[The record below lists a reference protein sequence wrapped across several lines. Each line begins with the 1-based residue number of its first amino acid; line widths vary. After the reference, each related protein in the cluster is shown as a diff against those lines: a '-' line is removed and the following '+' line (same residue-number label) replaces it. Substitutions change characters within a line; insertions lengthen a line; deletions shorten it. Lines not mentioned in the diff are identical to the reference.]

1 MVIIKRSRVKHDESY
16 HRNIKI
22 FHDLYVCFYTYECF
36 AAFRQKIKPEQREH
50 ILSRQCAAI
59 FLIHFD
65 AFAVIYLVTEDISML
80 IFYAAQA
87 VLLAMIQTCYQ
98 LFYSRSSRLLT
109 NNLCMLLT
117 IGFIMLTRLSFDSA
131 RKQYFI
137 ALVSMIFSLI
147 IPVLINRVGFVRKL
161 YWLFAI
167 VGILALLVVTIAGN
181 TSYGAKISL
190 SIAGISIQP
199 SEFVKILFVF
209 FVAGMLYQDT
219 SFQRVCV
226 TTVIAAIHVLIL
238 VASRDLGAALLFFV
252 TYVVMLYVATKKL
265 LYFAGGLAAGSAA
278 SVVAY
283 HLFSH
288 IRVRVRAWQN
298 PLAYIDKEGYQI
310 SQSLFAIGTGGWFGM
325 GLYQGLPDKIP
336 VVKQDFIFSAV
347 SEELG
352 GIFALCLIMVCFSC
366 FLMFLNIAMQMKD
379 QFYKLV
385 ALGLGTIYAFQ
396 VFLTIGGVTKFIP
409 STGDASTCEL
419 RRKFPVKFYDH
430 FAVIQ
435 GLYILRQDEGEIN
448 ASKSRKNRQNR
459 KRQPDSKTQ
468 TSKTLVKQPGIY
480 GHYLCSSCTFVC
492 MMGYFAYFQF
502 VKVKILSIVLIIKDR
517 IFCKEGD
524 ARRNYFCRWPHTRRN
539 DHRYGW
545 DRDKILSV
553 CQYVCACRWFLYQ
566 RKVRTG
572 IDC

>member
-1 MVIIKRSRVKHDESY
+1 MTNLIIEISKY
-16 HRNIKI
+16 FMI
-22 FHDLYVCFYTYECF
+22 FMFAFYTYECF

-336 VVKQDFIFSAV
+336 VVK
-347 SEELG
+347 
-352 GIFALCLIMVCFSC
+352 CFSC

-409 STGDASTCEL
+409 STGVTLPLVSYGGSSL
-419 RRKFPVKFYDH
+419 LSSMII

-459 KRQPDSKTQ
+459 KKT
-468 TSKTLVKQPGIY
+468 TGFENADIEK
-480 GHYLCSSCTFVC
+480 
-492 MMGYFAYFQF
+492 
-502 VKVKILSIVLIIKDR
+502 LS
-517 IFCKEGD
+517 
-524 ARRNYFCRWPHTRRN
+524 
-539 DHRYGW
+539 
-545 DRDKILSV
+545 
-553 CQYVCACRWFLYQ
+553 
-566 RKVRTG
+566 
-572 IDC
+572 

>member
-1 MVIIKRSRVKHDESY
+1 MTNLIIEISKY
-16 HRNIKI
+16 FMI
-22 FHDLYVCFYTYECF
+22 FMFAFYTYECF

-65 AFAVIYLVTEDISML
+65 AFVVIYLVTDDISML

-98 LFYSRSSRLLT
+98 LFYSKSSRLLT

-117 IGFIMLTRLSFDSA
+117 IGFIMLTRLSYEKA
-131 RKQYFI
+131 IRQYAI
-137 ALVSMIFSLI
+137 AICASVITI
-147 IPVLINRVGFVRKL
+147 VIPVLIRKVQSLRRLTWL
-161 YWLFAI
+161 YAMI
-167 VGILALLVVTIAGN
+167 GIIGLAAVTIFGS
-181 TSYGAKISL
+181 TSYGAKISVTIGGL
-190 SIAGISIQP
+190 FSIQP

-238 VASRDLGAALLFFV
+238 VASRDLGAALLFFM
-252 TYVVMLYVATKKL
+252 TYVVMLYVATKKV

-409 STGDASTCEL
+409 STGVTLPLVSYGGSSL
-419 RRKFPVKFYDH
+419 LSSMII

-459 KRQPDSKTQ
+459 KKT
-468 TSKTLVKQPGIY
+468 TGFENADIEK
-480 GHYLCSSCTFVC
+480 
-492 MMGYFAYFQF
+492 
-502 VKVKILSIVLIIKDR
+502 LS
-517 IFCKEGD
+517 
-524 ARRNYFCRWPHTRRN
+524 
-539 DHRYGW
+539 
-545 DRDKILSV
+545 
-553 CQYVCACRWFLYQ
+553 
-566 RKVRTG
+566 
-572 IDC
+572 

>member
-1 MVIIKRSRVKHDESY
+1 MTNLIIEISKY
-16 HRNIKI
+16 FMI
-22 FHDLYVCFYTYECF
+22 FMFAFYTYECF

-65 AFAVIYLVTEDISML
+65 AFVVIYLVTEDISML

-209 FVAGMLYQDT
+209 FVAANLNR
-219 SFQRVCV
+219 SLELKNIVI
-226 TTVIAAIHVLIL
+226 TTALAAAHVLIL
-238 VASRDLGAALLFFV
+238 VLSTDLGTALILFV
-252 TYVVMLYVATKKL
+252 VYLVMLYTATRQP
-265 LYFAGGLAAGSAA
+265 LYVAAGLGGGSVAA
-278 SVVAY
+278 VLAY
-283 HLFSH
+283 HLFAH
-288 IRVRVRAWQN
+288 IQVRVAAWKD
-298 PLAYIDKEGYQI
+298 PFATYSDGGYQVA
-310 SQSLFAIGTGGWFGM
+310 QSLFAIGTGSWFGM
-325 GLYQGLPDKIP
+325 GLFQGLPDEIP
-336 VVKQDFIFSAV
+336 VADTDFIFAAI
-347 SEELG
+347 SEEMGL
-352 GIFALCLIMVCFSC
+352 ILSLCLILVCVSC
-366 FLMFLNIAMQMKD
+366 YVMFLNIALALRN

-385 ALGLGTIYAFQ
+385 ALGLGTCYIFQ
-396 VFLTIGGVTKFIP
+396 VFLNIGGVTKFIP
-409 STGDASTCEL
+409 STGVTLPLVSYGGSSILSTMIM
-419 RRKFPVKFYDH
+419 FGI
-430 FAVIQ
+430 IQ
-435 GLYILRQDEGEIN
+435 GLYILREDEEEN
-448 ASKSRKNRQNR
+448 LER
-459 KRQPDSKTQ
+459 KRERELRNGTKRRTTKKKKT
-468 TSKTLVKQPGIY
+468 TKEPGFEEVPKQ
-480 GHYLCSSCTFVC
+480 
-492 MMGYFAYFQF
+492 
-502 VKVKILSIVLIIKDR
+502 R
-517 IFCKEGD
+517 
-524 ARRNYFCRWPHTRRN
+524 
-539 DHRYGW
+539 
-545 DRDKILSV
+545 
-553 CQYVCACRWFLYQ
+553 
-566 RKVRTG
+566 VR
-572 IDC
+572 

>member
-1 MVIIKRSRVKHDESY
+1 MTNLIIEISKY
-16 HRNIKI
+16 FMI
-22 FHDLYVCFYTYECF
+22 FMFAFYTYECF

-65 AFAVIYLVTEDISML
+65 AFVVIYLVTDDISML

-219 SFQRVCV
+219 SFQRVCDNGDRCDPCADPCGIPRPRCS
-226 TTVIAAIHVLIL
+226 TVVF
-238 VASRDLGAALLFFV
+238 RDLCGHALCCNEKSALFCGRTCRRKRSFC
-252 TYVVMLYVATKKL
+252 
-265 LYFAGGLAAGSAA
+265 GGL
-278 SVVAY
+278 
-283 HLFSH
+283 
-288 IRVRVRAWQN
+288 
-298 PLAYIDKEGYQI
+298 
-310 SQSLFAIGTGGWFGM
+310 
-325 GLYQGLPDKIP
+325 
-336 VVKQDFIFSAV
+336 
-347 SEELG
+347 
-352 GIFALCLIMVCFSC
+352 
-366 FLMFLNIAMQMKD
+366 
-379 QFYKLV
+379 
-385 ALGLGTIYAFQ
+385 
-396 VFLTIGGVTKFIP
+396 P
-409 STGDASTCEL
+409 SF
-419 RRKFPVKFYDH
+419 FPYP
-430 FAVIQ
+430 
-435 GLYILRQDEGEIN
+435 GEGESM
-448 ASKSRKNRQNR
+448 AESA
-459 KRQPDSKTQ
+459 
-468 TSKTLVKQPGIY
+468 GIY
-480 GHYLCSSCTFVC
+480 
-492 MMGYFAYFQF
+492 
-502 VKVKILSIVLIIKDR
+502 R
-517 IFCKEGD
+517 
-524 ARRNYFCRWPHTRRN
+524 
-539 DHRYGW
+539 
-545 DRDKILSV
+545 
-553 CQYVCACRWFLYQ
+553 
-566 RKVRTG
+566 
-572 IDC
+572 

>member
-1 MVIIKRSRVKHDESY
+1 MEISKYLILLMMVI
-16 HRNIKI
+16 
-22 FHDLYVCFYTYECF
+22 YTFECF
-36 AAFRQKIKPEQREH
+36 SVFGYHDAYTKMWILRRQSIW
-50 ILSRQCAAI
+50 I
-59 FLIHFD
+59 FMIHFL
-65 AFAVIYLVTEDISML
+65 AFLTLFLRMKEARILVFYVIQV
-80 IFYAAQA
+80 A
-87 VLLAMIQTCYQ
+87 LLGSIILLYGF
-98 LFYSRSSRLLT
+98 LYPKVSRLVV
-109 NNLCMLLT
+109 NNMCMLLAV
-117 IGFIMLTRLSFDSA
+117 GFIMLTRLSFDSA

-336 VVKQDFIFSAV
+336 VVKQDFIFS
-347 SEELG
+347 SSLR
-352 GIFALCLIMVCFSC
+352 
-366 FLMFLNIAMQMKD
+366 
-379 QFYKLV
+379 
-385 ALGLGTIYAFQ
+385 GTW
-396 VFLTIGGVTKFIP
+396 
-409 STGDASTCEL
+409 
-419 RRKFPVKFYDH
+419 R
-430 FAVIQ
+430 
-435 GLYILRQDEGEIN
+435 
-448 ASKSRKNRQNR
+448 
-459 KRQPDSKTQ
+459 
-468 TSKTLVKQPGIY
+468 
-480 GHYLCSSCTFVC
+480 
-492 MMGYFAYFQF
+492 
-502 VKVKILSIVLIIKDR
+502 
-517 IFCKEGD
+517 
-524 ARRNYFCRWPHTRRN
+524 YFCTVP
-539 DHRYGW
+539 DHGM
-545 DRDKILSV
+545 
-553 CQYVCACRWFLYQ
+553 F
-566 RKVRTG
+566 
-572 IDC
+572 

>member
-1 MVIIKRSRVKHDESY
+1 MTNLIIEISKYFIDS
-16 HRNIKI
+16 
-22 FHDLYVCFYTYECF
+22 LCLLFYTYECF

-65 AFAVIYLVTEDISML
+65 AFVVIYLVTDDISML

-131 RKQYFI
+131 RKQYFYSTGVDDI
-137 ALVSMIFSLI
+137 FAHHPGIDQPGWICAEIILV
-147 IPVLINRVGFVRKL
+147 
-161 YWLFAI
+161 FAI

-252 TYVVMLYVATKKL
+252 TYVVMLYVATKKV

-310 SQSLFAIGTGGWFGM
+310 SQSMFGHWNRRM
-325 GLYQGLPDKIP
+325 VWNGIISG
-336 VVKQDFIFSAV
+336 SA
-347 SEELG
+347 G
-352 GIFALCLIMVCFSC
+352 
-366 FLMFLNIAMQMKD
+366 
-379 QFYKLV
+379 
-385 ALGLGTIYAFQ
+385 
-396 VFLTIGGVTKFIP
+396 
-409 STGDASTCEL
+409 
-419 RRKFPVKFYDH
+419 
-430 FAVIQ
+430 
-435 GLYILRQDEGEIN
+435 
-448 ASKSRKNRQNR
+448 
-459 KRQPDSKTQ
+459 
-468 TSKTLVKQPGIY
+468 
-480 GHYLCSSCTFVC
+480 
-492 MMGYFAYFQF
+492 
-502 VKVKILSIVLIIKDR
+502 
-517 IFCKEGD
+517 
-524 ARRNYFCRWPHTRRN
+524 
-539 DHRYGW
+539 
-545 DRDKILSV
+545 
-553 CQYVCACRWFLYQ
+553 
-566 RKVRTG
+566 
-572 IDC
+572 

>member
-1 MVIIKRSRVKHDESY
+1 MTNLIIEISKY
-16 HRNIKI
+16 FMI
-22 FHDLYVCFYTYECF
+22 FMFAFYTYECF

-65 AFAVIYLVTEDISML
+65 AFAVIYLVTEDISIL
-80 IFYAAQA
+80 VFYAAQA

-109 NNLCMLLT
+109 NNLCMLLS

-238 VASRDLGAALLFFV
+238 VASRDLGAALLFFM
-252 TYVVMLYVATKKL
+252 TYVVMLYVATKKV

-325 GLYQGLPDKIP
+325 
-336 VVKQDFIFSAV
+336 
-347 SEELG
+347 
-352 GIFALCLIMVCFSC
+352 
-366 FLMFLNIAMQMKD
+366 
-379 QFYKLV
+379 
-385 ALGLGTIYAFQ
+385 
-396 VFLTIGGVTKFIP
+396 
-409 STGDASTCEL
+409 
-419 RRKFPVKFYDH
+419 
-430 FAVIQ
+430 
-435 GLYILRQDEGEIN
+435 
-448 ASKSRKNRQNR
+448 
-459 KRQPDSKTQ
+459 
-468 TSKTLVKQPGIY
+468 
-480 GHYLCSSCTFVC
+480 
-492 MMGYFAYFQF
+492 
-502 VKVKILSIVLIIKDR
+502 
-517 IFCKEGD
+517 
-524 ARRNYFCRWPHTRRN
+524 
-539 DHRYGW
+539 
-545 DRDKILSV
+545 
-553 CQYVCACRWFLYQ
+553 
-566 RKVRTG
+566 
-572 IDC
+572 

>member
-1 MVIIKRSRVKHDESY
+1 MKGG
-16 HRNIKI
+16 
-22 FHDLYVCFYTYECF
+22 
-36 AAFRQKIKPEQREH
+36 QPEQKQRSEQKQRTEQKQKAAKFGKPV
-50 ILSRQCAAI
+50 LKQQSGQNVEKGKKNAKKSMCPVMRQCGGCQMLDMPYAEQLKTKRKRLETLLKGI
-59 FLIHFD
+59 CPVKDMIGM
-65 AFAVIYLVTEDISML
+65 ED
-80 IFYAAQA
+80 
-87 VLLAMIQTCYQ
+87 
-98 LFYSRSSRLLT
+98 
-109 NNLCMLLT
+109 
-117 IGFIMLTRLSFDSA
+117 
-131 RKQYFI
+131 
-137 ALVSMIFSLI
+137 
-147 IPVLINRVGFVRKL
+147 PL
-161 YWLFAI
+161 YYRNKVHA
-167 VGILALLVVTIAGN
+167 
-181 TSYGAKISL
+181 
-190 SIAGISIQP
+190 
-199 SEFVKILFVF
+199 VF

-252 TYVVMLYVATKKL
+252 TYVVMLYVATKKV

-409 STGDASTCEL
+409 STGVTLPLVSYGGSSL
-419 RRKFPVKFYDH
+419 LSSMII

-459 KRQPDSKTQ
+459 KKT
-468 TSKTLVKQPGIY
+468 TGFENADIEK
-480 GHYLCSSCTFVC
+480 
-492 MMGYFAYFQF
+492 
-502 VKVKILSIVLIIKDR
+502 LS
-517 IFCKEGD
+517 
-524 ARRNYFCRWPHTRRN
+524 
-539 DHRYGW
+539 
-545 DRDKILSV
+545 
-553 CQYVCACRWFLYQ
+553 
-566 RKVRTG
+566 
-572 IDC
+572 

>member
-1 MVIIKRSRVKHDESY
+1 MTNLIIEISKY
-16 HRNIKI
+16 FMI
-22 FHDLYVCFYTYECF
+22 FMFAFYTYECF

-65 AFAVIYLVTEDISML
+65 AFAVIYLVTEDISIL
-80 IFYAAQA
+80 VFYAAQA

-98 LFYSRSSRLLT
+98 LFYRRSSRLLT

-252 TYVVMLYVATKKL
+252 TYVVMLYVATKKV

-409 STGDASTCEL
+409 STGVTLPLVSYGGSSL
-419 RRKFPVKFYDH
+419 LSSMII

-459 KRQPDSKTQ
+459 KKT
-468 TSKTLVKQPGIY
+468 TGFENADIEK
-480 GHYLCSSCTFVC
+480 
-492 MMGYFAYFQF
+492 
-502 VKVKILSIVLIIKDR
+502 LS
-517 IFCKEGD
+517 
-524 ARRNYFCRWPHTRRN
+524 
-539 DHRYGW
+539 
-545 DRDKILSV
+545 
-553 CQYVCACRWFLYQ
+553 
-566 RKVRTG
+566 
-572 IDC
+572 

>member
-1 MVIIKRSRVKHDESY
+1 M
-16 HRNIKI
+16 
-22 FHDLYVCFYTYECF
+22 
-36 AAFRQKIKPEQREH
+36 
-50 ILSRQCAAI
+50 
-59 FLIHFD
+59 
-65 AFAVIYLVTEDISML
+65 
-80 IFYAAQA
+80 
-87 VLLAMIQTCYQ
+87 
-98 LFYSRSSRLLT
+98 
-109 NNLCMLLT
+109 
-117 IGFIMLTRLSFDSA
+117 
-131 RKQYFI
+131 
-137 ALVSMIFSLI
+137 
-147 IPVLINRVGFVRKL
+147 
-161 YWLFAI
+161 
-167 VGILALLVVTIAGN
+167 TIAGN

-238 VASRDLGAALLFFV
+238 VASRDLGAALLFFM
-252 TYVVMLYVATKKL
+252 TYVVMLYVATKKV

-336 VVKQDFIFSAV
+336 VVKQDFIFSAI

-409 STGDASTCEL
+409 STGVTLPLVSYGGSSL
-419 RRKFPVKFYDH
+419 LSSMII

-459 KRQPDSKTQ
+459 KKT
-468 TSKTLVKQPGIY
+468 TGFENADIEK
-480 GHYLCSSCTFVC
+480 
-492 MMGYFAYFQF
+492 
-502 VKVKILSIVLIIKDR
+502 LS
-517 IFCKEGD
+517 
-524 ARRNYFCRWPHTRRN
+524 
-539 DHRYGW
+539 
-545 DRDKILSV
+545 
-553 CQYVCACRWFLYQ
+553 
-566 RKVRTG
+566 
-572 IDC
+572 

>member
-1 MVIIKRSRVKHDESY
+1 MTNLIIEISKY
-16 HRNIKI
+16 FMI
-22 FHDLYVCFYTYECF
+22 FMFAFYTYECF

-65 AFAVIYLVTEDISML
+65 AFVVIYLVTDDISML

-226 TTVIAAIHVLIL
+226 TTVIAACADPCGIPRPRCSTV
-238 VASRDLGAALLFFV
+238 VFRDLCGHALCCNEKSALFCGRTCRRKRSFC
-252 TYVVMLYVATKKL
+252 
-265 LYFAGGLAAGSAA
+265 GGL
-278 SVVAY
+278 
-283 HLFSH
+283 
-288 IRVRVRAWQN
+288 
-298 PLAYIDKEGYQI
+298 
-310 SQSLFAIGTGGWFGM
+310 
-325 GLYQGLPDKIP
+325 
-336 VVKQDFIFSAV
+336 
-347 SEELG
+347 
-352 GIFALCLIMVCFSC
+352 
-366 FLMFLNIAMQMKD
+366 
-379 QFYKLV
+379 
-385 ALGLGTIYAFQ
+385 
-396 VFLTIGGVTKFIP
+396 P
-409 STGDASTCEL
+409 SF
-419 RRKFPVKFYDH
+419 FPYP
-430 FAVIQ
+430 
-435 GLYILRQDEGEIN
+435 GEGESM
-448 ASKSRKNRQNR
+448 AESA
-459 KRQPDSKTQ
+459 
-468 TSKTLVKQPGIY
+468 GIY
-480 GHYLCSSCTFVC
+480 
-492 MMGYFAYFQF
+492 
-502 VKVKILSIVLIIKDR
+502 R
-517 IFCKEGD
+517 
-524 ARRNYFCRWPHTRRN
+524 
-539 DHRYGW
+539 
-545 DRDKILSV
+545 
-553 CQYVCACRWFLYQ
+553 
-566 RKVRTG
+566 
-572 IDC
+572 